1 MLPGAPDQRGER
13 ACVLFCRRQEVGGSL
28 DFGRVFATI
37 AGFLEA
43 EGFPFAVVGAF
54 GLHAF
59 GVTRATQDL
68 DMATDSAAQP
78 KLVPTTA
85 EDVAAL
91 RSLRAGRVTTEEYL
105 RLLAD
110 LGAATPESL
119 RRRPGPRGE
128 PLTFLRPPR

>member
-1 MLPGAPDQRGER
+1 M
-13 ACVLFCRRQEVGGSL
+13 

-68 DMATDSAAQP
+68 DMATDF
-78 KLVPTTA
+78 
-85 EDVAAL
+85 
-91 RSLRAGRVTTEEYL
+91 GRCC
-105 RLLAD
+105 
-110 LGAATPESL
+110 S
-119 RRRPGPRGE
+119 
-128 PLTFLRPPR
+128 